1 MRCGDRDNEIA
12 GVWGRK
18 SKSLKA
24 RWVST
29 VISSAIAIFMISMP
43 AETKADSLTAVL
55 KTGVN
60 SHPEF
65 LALSAN
71 RRAIR
76 EELTA
81 AKGLGLPGVN
91 LEGRHGRLNDEN
103 VSQDYGEWSVTLK
116 QPLFDGGRTKSEVS
130 RQNNRVQSAT
140 QRVNDTGN
148 TIALQIVQAY
158 LEVQR
163 ARHVASVARKNEKVI
178 RQIVGKVSSRVS
190 TGAANGADKELALSR
205 LYAAQNITAESE
217 IRLEDAKAL
226 FVTLVKRK
234 PGKLRSV
241 KLHSSFFPKSL
252 GVAISSARSASP
264 KVLAMQYDALASEFA
279 IGTAK
284 SAILPKLDLEL
295 SANHRDRIQ
304 GTSAE
309 NTTYKAMVVFSM
321 SLYNGGINAARI
333 REAEQRADEAREL
346 ANAAALTVERE
357 IRLAWNIYS
366 GTPKKVRALNAQAE
380 SSQRVKRLR
389 KKQYEAGTSSL
400 IAILDAQN
408 EYIVSKVQAI
418 NEVSMRKFAYFKILA
433 ATGDLLNTFNIN
445 IGDEELDVDPL
456 VITSSIAVPT
466 LAPSKQAQ
474 SLAVAA
480 VRPVARKLKKVK
492 SHNRK
497 RRYVNDR

>member
-1 MRCGDRDNEIA
+1 
-12 GVWGRK
+12 
-18 SKSLKA
+18 
-24 RWVST
+24 
-29 VISSAIAIFMISMP
+29 
-43 AETKADSLTAVL
+43 
-55 KTGVN
+55 
-60 SHPEF
+60 
-65 LALSAN
+65 
-71 RRAIR
+71 
-76 EELTA
+76 
-81 AKGLGLPGVN
+81 
-91 LEGRHGRLNDEN
+91 
-103 VSQDYGEWSVTLK
+103 
-116 QPLFDGGRTKSEVS
+116 
-130 RQNNRVQSAT
+130 
-140 QRVNDTGN
+140 
-148 TIALQIVQAY
+148 
-158 LEVQR
+158 
-163 ARHVASVARKNEKVI
+163 
-178 RQIVGKVSSRVS
+178 
-190 TGAANGADKELALSR
+190 
-205 LYAAQNITAESE
+205 
-217 IRLEDAKAL
+217 
-226 FVTLVKRK
+226 
-234 PGKLRSV
+234 
-241 KLHSSFFPKSL
+241 
-252 GVAISSARSASP
+252 
-264 KVLAMQYDALASEFA
+264 
-279 IGTAK
+279 
-284 SAILPKLDLEL
+284 
-295 SANHRDRIQ
+295 
-304 GTSAE
+304 
-309 NTTYKAMVVFSM
+309 MVVFSM

-418 NEVSMRKFAYFKILA
+418 NETSMRKFAYFKILA

-474 SLAVAA
+474 NLAVAA